1 MRTLLA
7 LLLAA
12 TVLAGCS
19 DDDGKPSTPST
30 SSTTSAPPVGVGVR
44 PGGDGHPATGD
55 GSTTYAFDLAN
66 QTYAD
71 QLVRHTL
78 TLTSNATVSATF
90 AIRMGSY
97 ANRDDCAA
105 SSFQAFAP
113 AGNATGFGASVV
125 LWAWQNH
132 VAVRVAA
139 AGAVDQTI
147 DPSLEDGTGG
157 LPQEVSGTFRRTLA
171 AGTVL
176 VIEQGGHSELFA
188 NSGLQ
193 DPQSSQILPNE
204 HVLTVV
210 VNGTA
215 TLAREDARTVR
226 CGEGP
231 AQATGHTVY
240 AQPYLGQTSVGG
252 TVQLDGANAG
262 TAILVAGSGGTGDVT
277 ATFGGETAGFEDFR
291 RTSAAPTAMGIAF
304 GTWSSPVP
312 LYYWFLADTYWPALD
327 PT

>member
-1 MRTLLA
+1 MRALLA
-7 LLLAA
+7 LLLVA

-30 SSTTSAPPVGVGVR
+30 SSTTSAPLVGVDVR
-44 PGGDGHPATGD
+44 PGGDGHPSTGE
-55 GSTTYAFDLAN
+55 GATTYGFDLAN

-90 AIRMGSY
+90 AIRMGTY

-113 AGNATGFGASVV
+113 AGNATGFGASAV

-132 VAVRVAA
+132 IAVRVAA
-139 AGAVDQTI
+139 AGVDQTI

-157 LPQEVSGTFRRTLA
+157 APQVVGGTFRRSLP

-188 NSGLQ
+188 NGHFQ
-193 DPQSSQILPNE
+193 DPQSSQSVPNE

-240 AQPYLGQTSVGG
+240 TQPWIGQTSVGG

-262 TAILVAGSGGTGDVT
+262 TAIIATTTASTAEVT
-277 ATFGGETAGFEDFR
+277 AAFGDETFGNEDVR
-291 RTSAAPTAMGIAF
+291 RTSGEPTTMGLAF
-304 GTWSSPVP
+304 GAWSSPSP
-312 LYYWFLADTYWPALD
+312 SYYWFLADTYWPALH
-327 PT
+327 PA